1 MINKYVN
8 LDGEKNG
15 IVMRISDKVPTKN
28 GFKRK
33 NSYVCHRDGNI
44 KLFTNFDIAKL
55 NQALYYKNCIVEYSF
70 AIGKKTIPFYKC
82 TKFEDGYHYI
92 DLEEDARYII
102 HEKKE
107 YKIIRNGYIVF
118 EDGDVNRCEK
128 KYGFKR
134 RKELMLYISDMV
146 KSILRNENDKLREK
160 NIGITKIKKINDSEL
175 ILSVYGSTAKIHI
188 LTNSRLMDVN
198 QERKQNNI
206 RAIPFSKDMD
216 KFTTMYVYADKD
228 YFDPI
233 NNNAEEKVEL
243 IINAIVD
250 QLIEEMPE
258 LKTKFVGIEFTGYVN
273 VMED

>member
-15 IVMRISDKVPTKN
+15 IIMKVSNKTSGKN

-33 NSYVCHRDGNI
+33 NNYVCHRDGNI
-44 KLFTNFDIAKL
+44 KLFSNFDIVKL
-55 NQALYYKNCIVEYSF
+55 NKILYYNNCNVEYLFS
-70 AIGKKTIPFYKC
+70 IDKKTIPFYKC

-92 DLEEDARYII
+92 DLEENTRYII

-107 YKIIRNGYIVF
+107 YKIIRNGYLVF
-118 EDGDVNRCEK
+118 EDGDINRCDK

-146 KSILRNENDKLREK
+146 KSILKNENDILRKK
-160 NIGITKIKKINDSEL
+160 NIGITKINKINDSEL
-175 ILSVYGSTAKIHI
+175 ILSVYRSTAKIHI
-188 LTNSRLMDVN
+188 LTNSRLMDMN
-198 QERKQNNI
+198 QERKLNNI
-206 RAIPFSKDMD
+206 RAIPFSKNMD

-250 QLIEEMPE
+250 QLVEEIPE